1 MFSKQK
7 KQITAEQAPAPE
19 QKKMVNENLTSNIES
34 LKKELGNCSDLIIRE
49 FTAGEKKLAIIHIDG
64 ISDSQSINQF
74 IVLPLQEMCKAEDD
88 NSTQVKHVMDYFK
101 NDKVAISSIKS
112 ATDWQKIMIAIL
124 SGDTAIF
131 LDHTKEVILA
141 STRHVEGRS
150 IAEPTTQTL
159 IRGPKDSFTEAIR
172 TNTSLLRMRIKSP
185 KLRIDALQ
193 IGEATQTDIAVVYME
208 GLAEE
213 SIVQEIKQRLKS
225 ISTDAIL
232 DSGYIESFITT
243 DKNFSIFPT
252 VLNTERP
259 DVVAANVLEGRI
271 SIFVNGTPFAL
282 IVPVTFFQFFQSPE
296 DYYQRYDIASFLRLL
311 RIIAFFIALLI
322 PAIYIAL
329 VTQHQG
335 MIPTLFIISIAAQRE
350 GVPFPT
356 IVEAIMMELMFELLR
371 EAGVR
376 MPRAIG
382 SAASIVGALIL
393 GQVAVQAGLVS
404 APTIIVVS
412 ITAIASLS
420 IPYYNIAESA
430 RLLRFGLMIIAAY
443 IGLYGIMLALLVLV
457 AYMCQLRSFSI
468 PYLTPIAPFIPNEQ
482 KDTFIRVPLPFMFKR
497 PIPSNPLNKERMP
510 RKNGDSNEN
519 T

>member
-1 MFSKQK
+1 VRYSKQK
-7 KQITAEQAPAPE
+7 EQITAAQAPVKE
-19 QKKMVNENLTSNIES
+19 QKKMIDENLTSNIES

-49 FTAGEKKLAIIHIDG
+49 LTAGGIKLAIVHIDG
-64 ISDSQSINQF
+64 ISDSQFVNQF
-74 IVLPLQEMCKAEDD
+74 IVFPLQEMCKAEDD
-88 NSTQVKHVMDYFK
+88 NSTQVNHVMDYFK
-101 NDKVAISSIKS
+101 SDKVAISSIKS
-112 ATDWQKIMIAIL
+112 ATDWQKVMLAIL

-131 LDHTKEVILA
+131 FDTTKEVILA
-141 STRHVEGRS
+141 STRNIEGRS
-150 IAEPTTQTL
+150 VSEPTTQTL

-185 KLRIDALQ
+185 KLRIDELQ
-193 IGEATQTDIAVVYME
+193 IGEVTQTAIAVVYME

-213 SIVQEIKQRLKS
+213 SIVQDIKQRLKS

-232 DSGYIESFITT
+232 ESGYIESFITT
-243 DKNFSIFPT
+243 ENKYSFFPT
-252 VLNTERP
+252 VLYTERP

-282 IVPVTFFQFFQSPE
+282 IGPVTFFQFFQSPE

-311 RIIAFFIALLI
+311 RIIAFFISLLI

-356 IVEAIMMELMFELLR
+356 IVEALMMELMFELLR
-371 EAGVR
+371 EAGIR

-393 GQVAVQAGLVS
+393 GQTAVQAGLVS
-404 APTIIVVS
+404 ATTIIVVS

-420 IPYYNIAESA
+420 IPYYNMAVSA

-443 IGLYGIMLALLVLV
+443 IGLYGLMLALLVLI

-468 PYLTPIAPFIPNEQ
+468 PYMTPIAPFILNEQ
-482 KDTFIRVPLPFMFKR
+482 KDTFIRVPLPFMSKR
-497 PIPSNPLNKERMP
+497 PIPANPLNKERMP
-510 RKNGDSNEN
+510 RKNGGSK
-519 T
+519 